1 MKRWSV
7 LLLFAFLLALVFF
20 RVAYADYRR
29 FAVSE
34 ELSTLFLGKNFTT
47 WLTCSPFTSTGLD
60 CQNLSFIRT
69 TGIAEYNLFG
79 SNFSFRKSSPL
90 SSSEL
95 NGKEKTWYEYAFD
108 PKALLPAELGI
119 REATIDFA
127 KLAPH
132 VGIDWGHGIGENNKW
147 VVSFDLG
154 ITLQDSPNLHH
165 DSDAS
170 VTTNPN
176 LLADLD
182 REKQDL
188 TDQIRNASQFFGL
201 GITYKF

>member
-1 MKRWSV
+1 VKRWSV
-7 LLLFAFLLALVFF
+7 LLLVAFLLALVLF

-69 TGIAEYNLFG
+69 RGIAEYNLFD
-79 SNFSFRKSSPL
+79 SDFSFKKSSL
-90 SSSEL
+90 VSSSEL

-108 PKALLPAELGI
+108 PTALMPAELGI

-132 VGIDWGHGIGENNKW
+132 MGIDWGHGIGENNKW

-154 ITLQDSPNLHH
+154 ITLQGFPNLHR

-170 VTTNPN
+170 VTANPN

-188 TDQIRNASQFFGL
+188 TDQIKNAFPFFGL

>member
-20 RVAYADYRR
+20 RVAYADCRR

-69 TGIAEYNLFG
+69 RGIAEYNLFD
-79 SNFSFRKSSPL
+79 SDFSFRKSSL
-90 SSSEL
+90 LNNSEL
-95 NGKEKTWYEYAFD
+95 NGKEKAWHEYAFD
-108 PKALLPAELGI
+108 PKALMPAELGI
-119 REATIDFA
+119 REASIDFG

-154 ITLQDSPNLHH
+154 ITLQGFPNLHR
-165 DSDAS
+165 DSGGS

-176 LLADLD
+176 LLANLD

-188 TDQIRNASQFFGL
+188 TDQIKNAFPFFGL